1 MRYAARDLWGQWM
14 QFDRLNRR
22 KFITLLGGA
31 ATALWASAAS
41 AEPPTIPMEF
51 WGEWCTPQQDPND
64 ANKTWYTLPSRTKNG
79 LCFNILAVY
88 KEYFRF
94 RADTT
99 DTGYEDCRPTE
110 IEFTRNAGRSG
121 TGYTIKVTASCFRE
135 LMSSDEVK
143 TFEIHRD
150 QGSLS
155 VTNPPRN

>member
-1 MRYAARDLWGQWM
+1 M
-14 QFDRLNRR
+14 QFGRLNRR

-41 AEPPTIPMEF
+41 AESPTVPMEF
-51 WGEWCTPQQDPND
+51 WGEWCTPQHDPND
-64 ANKTWYTLPSRTKNG
+64 ANKSWYTLPSQTKNG
-79 LCFNILAVY
+79 LCFNILAID
-88 KEYFRF
+88 KENFRF

-110 IEFTRNAGRSG
+110 IKLTKDAGGSG

-135 LMSSDEVK
+135 LRSSDDVK

-150 QGSLS
+150 QVRLS